1 MFAFKKKILWLVL
14 ACTLVTALIV
24 GLISIIAA
32 TDIVRSNAEERLRLQ
47 CERTAADLNS
57 ILGSIKREVNV
68 NYWIVRDRILSERDI
83 LRDAA
88 RLQTA
93 TESIMEQV
101 AARSQ
106 YMPGCIA
113 AYVRYIPEFRAEG
126 FFLTL
131 NRQGRMTRQEPTDVS
146 RYAPDDVGHVGWY
159 YEPLKL
165 ESPGQGIWIGP
176 YYNENIG
183 RMIISY
189 VRPLDIDGR
198 RIGVI
203 GLDIEQEYF
212 TEFVHDLEI
221 YDTGYAFSTSD
232 GKLRVHRDYRPGT
245 ELAAQPE
252 LADFLRA
259 TEGDSGVYTLGGVQ
273 KRFARTVLADGSELY
288 LCAPA
293 REIYADSDKLIKT
306 LLAVILISVAIVS
319 IGMNLVLDRFMKL
332 ATTDALTKLANR
344 ERFAEFFRTAQESD
358 KPYAFFIL
366 DADKFKRINDT
377 FGHDQGDRVLRRI
390 AKALQ
395 GIEEGGI
402 VARWGG
408 DEFIGLLPLGDAR
421 ARLAR
426 LCVEITGVKDSV
438 YGRISVSI
446 GACRADKGLT
456 QDEVTKVADVA
467 LYESKQQEGVCFVT
481 WAEPE
486 TRKS

>member
-14 ACTLVTALIV
+14 VCTLVTALVV

-32 TDIVRSNAEERLRLQ
+32 NNIVRSNAEERLRLQ
-47 CERTAADLNS
+47 CERTAADLNA

-93 TESIMEQV
+93 TETIMEQV

-113 AYVRYIPEFRAEG
+113 AYVRYRPEFGAKG

-131 NRQGRMTRQEPTDVS
+131 NRQGRMERREPTDIS
-146 RYAPDDVGHVGWY
+146 RYAPDDLEHVGWY
-159 YEPLKL
+159 HEPLKV
-165 ESPGQGIWIGP
+165 ESPGQGMWIGP
-176 YYNENIG
+176 YFNENIG
-183 RMIISY
+183 RMVISY

-198 RIGVI
+198 RIGVV

-212 TEFVHDLEI
+212 TEFVLDLHV
-221 YDTGYAFSTSD
+221 YDTGYAFSANE
-232 GKLRVHRDYRPGT
+232 GRMRVHRDYRPGT
-245 ELAAQPE
+245 ELASKPE

-259 TEGDSGVYTLGGVQ
+259 TEGDSGVYTLDGVE
-273 KRFARTVLADGSELY
+273 KRFARTVLVDGSELY

-293 REIYADSDKLIKT
+293 QEIYADADKLIKI
-306 LLAVILISVAIVS
+306 LLAVILVSVVIVS
-319 IGMNLVLDRFMKL
+319 FSMNLVLDRFMKL
-332 ATTDALTKLANR
+332 ATTDALTRLANR
-344 ERFAEFFRTAQESD
+344 ERFAEFFRTAQEGD

-390 AKALQ
+390 AKALEA
-395 GIEEGGI
+395 IEEGGI
-402 VARWGG
+402 VSRWGG

-426 LCVEITGVKDSV
+426 LCVELTGVKDPV
-438 YGRISVSI
+438 YGKISVSI
-446 GACRADKGLT
+446 GACRLEKGMT
-456 QDEVTKVADVA
+456 QEEVTKLADVG

-481 WAEPE
+481 WVDPE
-486 TRKS
+486 KRAK